1 MITKQTVQRTVRER
15 SERIRLAAMRFVKR
29 AHGARLL
36 IPFAE
41 LPNPCYMFQTD
52 ADLESFLR
60 TNNLTVALEAYLAAR
75 KQRTC
80 ADCGESIPVDQRL
93 CSCNTSRDLA

>member
-1 MITKQTVQRTVRER
+1 MPITKQTVQRTVRER
-15 SERIRLAAMRFVKR
+15 SERIRLAAMRFCKK
-29 AHGARLL
+29 ANGARIL

-60 TNNLTVALEAYLAAR
+60 HNNLQAALESYLAAK
-75 KQRTC
+75 KQ
-80 ADCGESIPVDQRL
+80 SI
-93 CSCNTSRDLA
+93 A